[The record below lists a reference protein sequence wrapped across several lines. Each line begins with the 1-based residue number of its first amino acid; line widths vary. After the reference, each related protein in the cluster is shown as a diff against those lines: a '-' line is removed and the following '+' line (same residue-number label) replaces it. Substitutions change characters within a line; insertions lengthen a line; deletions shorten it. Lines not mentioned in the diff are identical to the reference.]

1 MNVMR
6 LMFFLCN
13 INFCRCLNWAY
24 PNIISPCRIYNDE
37 NVTLLICIFGGFSY
51 CGSFKVYHDYIYK
64 TPGKEK
70 NSGFME
76 CSLIGECIFKIYFKL
91 HFEDVRKRQK

>member
-1 MNVMR
+1 MVIRGRIPCNCDYVLTDMNVMR

-13 INFCRCLNWAY
+13 MNFCRCLNWAY

-37 NVTLLICIFGGFSY
+37 NFTLMICIFGGFSY
-51 CGSFKVYHDYIYK
+51 CGSLKVYHDYIYK

-70 NSGFME
+70 SSGFY
-76 CSLIGECIFKIYFKL
+76 GT
-91 HFEDVRKRQK
+91 